1 MGSAGRE
8 MSDKWLERRRVL
20 ITGAGSGIGRAL
32 AERAIS
38 AGCEATLVDVN
49 AAALAEV
56 ASVGDCIPHAMDVA
70 DPEAWAGLPRA
81 DPGWDF
87 VALNAGVMTAP
98 PDAPREESDLVT
110 MDIRNYHRVMRVNV
124 DGVVHGVRCVVP
136 DLADGGAIVATASAA
151 GLVGYAPDVA
161 YSMSKHAVVGLV
173 RGVAPLLKR
182 MQQGQRV
189 CAICPGGVRTGI
201 VPAAFQGMPMMEPA
215 VIAQEILDLWREG
228 ENGEVRVKM
237 RPEVPAQRV
246 DEPEL
251 PPWW

>member
-1 MGSAGRE
+1 MNDA
-8 MSDKWLERRRVL
+8 WLRRRRVL

-32 AERAIS
+32 AERVIF
-38 AGCEATLVDVN
+38 AGSDATLIDLN
-49 AAALAEV
+49 AEALAAV
-56 ASVGDCIPHAMDVA
+56 ATLCDCVSHAMDVA
-70 DPEAWAGLPRA
+70 DPDAWTRLPR
-81 DPGWDF
+81 PEQSWDF

-98 PDAPREESDLVT
+98 PDAPREALDIVQMDL
-110 MDIRNYHRVMRVNV
+110 RSYHRVMRVNV

-136 DLADGGAIVATASAA
+136 GLADGGAVVATASAA

-161 YSMSKHAVVGLV
+161 YGMSKHAVVGLV
-173 RGVAPLLKR
+173 RGLAPSLDRK
-182 MQQGQRV
+182 QQGQRV

-201 VPAAFQGMPMMEPA
+201 VPAAFQGMPMMEPS

-228 ENGEVRVKM
+228 ENGEVRIKM
-237 RPEVPAQRV
+237 RVELPAQRI